1 MPVYRIGDLVQVA
14 PYDDASVRIFVPNAI
29 GLIVEMREG
38 PMHPEA
44 KVKWS
49 DMPEPFWIH
58 ISSLALVQTEQPV
71 VE

>member
-1 MPVYRIGDLVQVA
+1 MPVYQIGDLVQTKEV
-14 PYDDASVRIFVPNAI
+14 DDDSI
-29 GLIVEMREG
+29 GFIVDMRAG

-44 KVKWS
+44 NVKWS